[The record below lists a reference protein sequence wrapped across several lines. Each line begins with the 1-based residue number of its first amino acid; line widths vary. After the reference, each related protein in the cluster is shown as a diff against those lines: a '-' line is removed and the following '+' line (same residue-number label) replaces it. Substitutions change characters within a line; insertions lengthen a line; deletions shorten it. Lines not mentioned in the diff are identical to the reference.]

1 MDNQLLQEDFED
13 FYEHSLCGYITTNL
27 KGEIIRCN
35 NRMAGW
41 LQYSKEALKGRRFSS
56 LLAIGGKMYYETHL
70 APLLRLQGFFD
81 EIRLELIAQGGER
94 LQFLVNGYE
103 RRDTTGKPL
112 FIRLTVIKAAETH
125 TYEENLRY
133 AKTMAETSLSAE
145 REIATLREQ
154 FIAVLG
160 HDLRNPLSGING
172 GASILLDVATDNE
185 TRAIAQMIKRSSL
198 RMDELVENL
207 MDFARARLG
216 DGIDIESKQVDL
228 EPVLTHV
235 VEELRSGWAMREIKT
250 HFSIASPVYCDSNR
264 ISQLLSNLVANAL
277 VHGLPGSI
285 INVYAETTAGSFE
298 MSVTNLGKPLSEEN
312 LKTMFEPFK
321 REKNNP
327 SKQGLGLGLYI
338 SSEIARAHG
347 GSLTVTSNEGE
358 IRFTFRMLQS
368 IINTE

>member
-1 MDNQLLQEDFED
+1 MNSLLQEDFED
-13 FYEHSLCGYITTNL
+13 FFEQSICGFAILNP
-27 KGEIIRCN
+27 KGEITRCN
-35 NRMAGW
+35 ARLASW
-41 LQYSKEALKGRRFSS
+41 LQYNKQELQGRRFST
-56 LLAIGGKMYYETHL
+56 LLAIGGRMYYETHL
-70 APLLRLQGFFD
+70 SPLLRLQGFFD
-81 EIRLELIAQGGER
+81 EIKLELVNSLGEKTYY
-94 LQFLVNGYE
+94 LVNGYE
-103 RRDTTGKPL
+103 RRDEQGNPL
-112 FIRLTVIKAAETH
+112 FIRLTVLKATERH
-125 TYEENLRY
+125 TYEENLRQ
-133 AKTMAETSLSAE
+133 AKSTAETSLSSE
-145 REIATLREQ
+145 RQMAILREQ